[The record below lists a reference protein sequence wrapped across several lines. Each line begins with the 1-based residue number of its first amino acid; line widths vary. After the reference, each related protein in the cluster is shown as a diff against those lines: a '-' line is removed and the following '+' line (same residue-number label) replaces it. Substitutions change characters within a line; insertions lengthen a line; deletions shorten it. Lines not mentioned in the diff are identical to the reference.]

1 MVAGLFA
8 NTMWIAHLNGIDRRE
23 LDPLQYP
30 GALATQGRPV
40 AAAEP
45 YPELAAHIG
54 TRSWRDG
61 CLIGMYDPAD
71 SYADCGYGDPDADVT
86 VAIVGHSHADTY
98 VEPLHLLG
106 LEHGFRVVPMLREAC
121 PIVLRT
127 SRLVDRDC
135 VTWAHGVVDRLVEL
149 DPDMVVSV
157 STTSTRGWRDEAE
170 WVVPGAED
178 FWAELAE
185 RGIPFLGLR
194 DNPRLVTAEGEPFY
208 PNRCMNRVDH
218 WSECAVPRERM
229 YDADNPADPILAQ
242 WDTARSVDTSNWF
255 CPNGWC
261 QPVIGNVVV
270 YRDRDHMTNAY
281 ARSLAPMLWEHLERH
296 LADTGAGARRAG

>member
-8 NTMWIAHLNGIDRRE
+8 NTMWIAHLNGIDRRV

-30 GALATQGRPV
+30 GALATQGRP
-40 AAAEP
+40 
-45 YPELAAHIG
+45 
-54 TRSWRDG
+54 
-61 CLIGMYDPAD
+61 
-71 SYADCGYGDPDADVT
+71 

-106 LEHGFRVVPMLREAC
+106 LEHGFR
-121 PIVLRT
+121 
-127 SRLVDRDC
+127 
-135 VTWAHGVVDRLVEL
+135 
-149 DPDMVVSV
+149 
-157 STTSTRGWRDEAE
+157 
-170 WVVPGAED
+170 VVPGAED